1 MSIDNFEVVKIG
13 DEWDAAKGRIKEHMN
28 ATAEEKRAIY
38 KELCTGR
45 VWARIMKGDKEAIGR
60 IGMVTEIITDRDKI
74 LLSIRILSRKI
85 KRGSEGEYLWG
96 EASWTRKYYPI
107 EALDLF
113 RLPGSGYTVWVPKM
127 VHNGNVDG
135 GCHVDP
141 SKWVWYGAYTGP
153 QKGEGAGKD
162 KEYKLQEE
170 A

>member
-1 MSIDNFEVVKIG
+1 MVKIG
-13 DEWDAAKGRIKEHMN
+13 DEWDAAKSRIKEHMN
-28 ATAEEKRAIY
+28 AIAEERTAIY
-38 KELCTGR
+38 KELRTGR

-60 IGMVTEIITDRDKI
+60 IGMVTEIITDRGKI
-74 LLSIRILSRKI
+74 LLSVRILSRKI
-85 KRGSEGEYLWG
+85 EHGSEGEYLWG
-96 EASWTRKYYPI
+96 ASWTRQYYPI

-141 SKWVWYGAYTGP
+141 SKWVWHSAYTGP
-153 QKGEGAGKD
+153 QMGEGAGKD
-162 KEYKLQEE
+162 EEYELQEE